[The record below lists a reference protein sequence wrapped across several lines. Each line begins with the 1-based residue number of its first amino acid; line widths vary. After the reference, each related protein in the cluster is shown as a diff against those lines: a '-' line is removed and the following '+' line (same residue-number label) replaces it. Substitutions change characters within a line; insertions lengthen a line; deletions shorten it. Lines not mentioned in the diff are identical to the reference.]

1 MSTPAEIC
9 SPAVGT
15 VLEILVD
22 AGDRVSADD
31 ELIILESM
39 KVEIPV
45 TAPRDG
51 TVEAIGVAI
60 GDQVEE
66 DAPLLT
72 LA

>member
-51 TVEAIGVAI
+51 TVEAIAVAI
-60 GDQVEE
+60 GDQVDE

>member
-1 MSTPAEIC
+1 MSTPAEIR

-15 VLEILVD
+15 ILEIPVSV
-22 AGDRVSADD
+22 GDRVSTDD
-31 ELIILESM
+31 ELIIIESM

-51 TVEAIGVAI
+51 TVEAIAVGI